1 VKSSSNVMFFLAILI
16 PAWVHAAPVQ
26 YIEFSDGSRVRA
38 EVISLDEGVY
48 TLRSEM
54 LGEMRIPAD
63 RIKSI
68 STQELAGTAAAP
80 GLPTQAQIN
89 SMRESLLQN
98 PNTLAKIQSL
108 QNDPLVKEILGD
120 EAAMRAI
127 NSGDLETLINDP
139 RFKALMEHSAVREIT
154 QGDSF

>member
-1 VKSSSNVMFFLAILI
+1 MKPSSNVLFLLAILI
-16 PAWVHAAPVQ
+16 PAWAHAVPVQ
-26 YIEFSDGSRVRA
+26 YIEFGDGSRVRA

-48 TLRSEM
+48 TLRSET

-68 STQELAGTAAAP
+68 STQELASTAAAP
-80 GLPTQAQIN
+80 GSSMQAQIN

-98 PNTLAKIQSL
+98 PNALAKIQSL
-108 QNDPLVKEILGD
+108 QNDPLVKEILSD
-120 EAAMRAI
+120 EATMRAI

-139 RFKALMEHSAVREIT
+139 KFNALMEHSTVREIT